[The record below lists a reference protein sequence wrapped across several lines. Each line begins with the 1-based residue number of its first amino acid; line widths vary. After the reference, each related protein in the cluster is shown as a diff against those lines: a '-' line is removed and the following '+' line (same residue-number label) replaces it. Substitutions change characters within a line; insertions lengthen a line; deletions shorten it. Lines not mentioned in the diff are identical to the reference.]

1 MALSSRLLNREAGR
15 YNRARPAANCF
26 SREANRTML
35 KRLKVFI
42 ADLSG
47 DTPAKSK
54 FSDDDYRLAATAL
67 MVHAIEIDGITKPEE
82 KSKLRDIL
90 RLRFSLSD
98 SELVELIDK
107 AHLKDQEAVDLYGF
121 TSVLTRKFDQNG
133 RQRIVRLL
141 WEIVLADQE
150 VHEFEDNFIWRVAEL
165 LGVSTRD
172 RIRMRKQIEAGVEGD
187 PGPLADDGHT
197 DDAS

>member
-1 MALSSRLLNREAGR
+1 VLSSRLLNREAGR
-15 YNRARPAANCF
+15 YNRAGPAANSF
-26 SREANRTML
+26 SREVKRIML

-42 ADLSG
+42 AELSG
-47 DTPAKSK
+47 DTSTKSN

-90 RLRFSLSD
+90 RQRFGLSE
-98 SELVELIDK
+98 SELAELIEK
-107 AHLKDQEAVDLYGF
+107 AHEKDHEAVDLYGF
-121 TSVLTRKFDQNG
+121 TSVLTRKFDQDG

-141 WEIVLADQE
+141 WEIVLSDDE

-172 RIRMRKQIEAGVEGD
+172 RIRLRKQIEAGTEGD
-187 PGPLADDGHT
+187 SGPLLDDDGKEET
-197 DDAS
+197 S

>member
-1 MALSSRLLNREAGR
+1 
-15 YNRARPAANCF
+15 
-26 SREANRTML
+26 ML

-47 DTPAKSK
+47 DRPATSK
-54 FSDDDYRLAATAL
+54 FGDDDYRLAATAL

-90 RLRFSLSD
+90 RHRFSLSN
-98 SELVELIDK
+98 SELGELIDK
-107 AHLKDQEAVDLYGF
+107 AHQKDHEAVDLYGF
-121 TSVLTRKFDQNG
+121 TRTLTRTFDQEG

-141 WEIVLADQE
+141 WEIVLADEE

-187 PGPLADDGHT
+187 PSPLT
-197 DDAS
+197 DSDKREESS

>member
-1 MALSSRLLNREAGR
+1 
-15 YNRARPAANCF
+15 
-26 SREANRTML
+26 ML
-35 KRLKVFI
+35 KRLKIFI

-47 DTPAKSK
+47 DSPGNPK

-67 MVHAIEIDGITKPEE
+67 MVHAIEIDGITRPEE

-90 RLRFSLSD
+90 RQRFSLSD
-98 SELVELIDK
+98 AELGELIEK
-107 AHLKDQEAVDLYGF
+107 AREKDQEAVDLYGF
-121 TSVLTRKFDQNG
+121 TSVLTRKFDQEG

-141 WEIVLADQE
+141 WEIVLADEE

-172 RIRMRKQIEAGVEGD
+172 RIRMRKQIEAGTGGD
-187 PGPLADDGHT
+187 TGPLLDDDDT

>member
-1 MALSSRLLNREAGR
+1 
-15 YNRARPAANCF
+15 
-26 SREANRTML
+26 ML
-35 KRLKVFI
+35 KRLKLFI

-47 DTPAKSK
+47 EASAKSK

-82 KSKLRDIL
+82 KAKLRDIL
-90 RLRFSLSD
+90 RERFDLSD
-98 SELVELIDK
+98 AELSELIEK
-107 AHLKDQEAVDLYGF
+107 AHVKDQEAVDLYGF
-121 TSVLTRKFDQNG
+121 TSVLCRTFDQDG

-141 WEIVLADQE
+141 WEIVLADEE

-172 RIRMRKQIEAGVEGD
+172 RIRLRKQIEAGIEGD
-187 PGPLADDGHT
+187 TGPLLGEGDNG
-197 DDAS
+197 DAS